1 MQASF
6 DNKAFD
12 TVIHPRPVGV
22 NFLEDLLQ
30 EMVDK
35 KSKDPFWDNQSG
47 QRSTSQYQAFSH
59 HCTAISAEN

>member
-1 MQASF
+1 MQALF

-12 TVIHPRPVGV
+12 FVKHAVSSCV
-22 NFLEDLLQ
+22 NFLEDLLL

-35 KSKDPFWDNQSG
+35 KSKDPFWDNHSG
-47 QRSTSQYQAFSH
+47 QRGTSQYQAFSH